1 MEKINNENKNLLFKK
16 TTQFRQEQEKKENEV
31 ILELK
36 ARLVDAETEKVKLE
50 QNNDFYCEEN
60 MTLKEKEKNLTQE
73 IVEI

>member
-1 MEKINNENKNLLFKK
+1 M
-16 TTQFRQEQEKKENEV
+16 
-31 ILELK
+31 
-36 ARLVDAETEKVKLE
+36 VDAETEKVKLE